1 MEVSERGS
9 VRRVRW
15 TEPFRFYD
23 LLVNRMELQRSLFL
37 RRKAEIEIISSSTIG
52 MQAGVHPL
60 IAYLSEKMTNV
71 VQSLSSCA
79 FRLSGA
85 PY

>member
-1 MEVSERGS
+1 MS
-9 VRRVRW
+9 VVLFAESNGLSR
-15 TEPFRFYD
+15 FRFCD

-71 VQSLSSCA
+71 VQSL
-79 FRLSGA
+79 LL
-85 PY
+85 